1 MLIME
6 QTKVTAEGKLL
17 PSKHKI
23 EMNETISK
31 LGREYA
37 VWLTFNGTEFVKRTA
52 SRTLPTAFTTAR
64 RSALGQSP
72 MRAFLWAIS
81 ALNRLN
87 LPEMLSVSPSS

>member
-6 QTKVTAEGKLL
+6 QTIVTAEGKLL

-23 EMNETISK
+23 EMTETISK

-37 VWLTFNGTEFVKRTA
+37 VRLTFNGTEFVKRMA

-64 RSALGQSP
+64 RSALGPSP
-72 MRAFLWAIS
+72 TRTFLWAIS
-81 ALNRLN
+81 ASNRLN
-87 LPEMLSVSPSS
+87 LTEMLRVSPSS

>member
-23 EMNETISK
+23 EMTETISK

-37 VWLTFNGTEFVKRTA
+37 V
-52 SRTLPTAFTTAR
+52 
-64 RSALGQSP
+64 
-72 MRAFLWAIS
+72 
-81 ALNRLN
+81 
-87 LPEMLSVSPSS
+87 